1 MKLYGVKKPSYII
14 VVLGML
20 VVILEACTPTT
31 TVLGA
36 GARTGLA
43 LAEDRPVKEI
53 WEDSRLKIA
62 INQELLTTSFKD
74 TYWSLN
80 TTIFEG
86 RVLITGRVKT
96 SELRDQVNQ
105 IVWAVTGVR
114 QVINEIE
121 VSQETNLTQIARDQ
135 LIQTSLQAKMLSD
148 PMIADINY
156 KIVAH
161 NGSLYVIGVAQ
172 DKSEVDQV
180 VQHARTVPYVK
191 RFVHYV
197 QLATD
202 PSRLR

>member
-1 MKLYGVKKPSYII
+1 
-14 VVLGML
+14 ML

-96 SELRDQVNQ
+96 SALRDQVNQ

-161 NGSLYVIGVAQ
+161 NGSLYVIGVAR